1 MGSPFYD
8 PYGALLDAD
17 LNADSI
23 AEQAFKQL
31 QPQAVSLTRINEAAI
46 VAAIGKSTIAFNQV
60 LDLLYPMAWE
70 TPR

>member
-8 PYGALLDAD
+8 PYGALLDSD
-17 LNADSI
+17 LNAADIS
-23 AEQAFKQL
+23 AAALACAHNEAL
-31 QPQAVSLTRINEAAI
+31 SLTNITQEDVA
-46 VAAIGKSTIAFNQV
+46 AAIGKSATAFNQV